1 MLVILAFTP
10 GSAQPAD
17 YDHAILDQGWKRH
30 HTVEGRQELK
40 ANVKKW
46 EGQRSASPTAAP
58 ERWARRDKKMVS
70 AARRAELDSLAAG
83 EGNDDLD
90 GTSSTPPFGIVLLAF
105 GALLIF
111 LAMKNPQLKQAL
123 MSHPLVQCLLAKMGI
138 SAWKYQDMDIM
149 DDKAFDSFPAKPRD
163 FSWLNVELIQQAL
176 IVMRHTSTRFIER
189 ALDVAESATDL
200 MDRSVSRLTTKVRQ
214 TRRQMKKED
223 PDCDLLELKVQ
234 CDKMSEEFKAN
245 SLVDLDL
252 KVKDIVKP
260 AENLK
265 IGVQWAMDELI
276 QSVNDDS
283 DDEKVGAARPSNLMP
298 IDQL

>member
-1 MLVILAFTP
+1 M
-10 GSAQPAD
+10 
-17 YDHAILDQGWKRH
+17 
-30 HTVEGRQELK
+30 
-40 ANVKKW
+40 
-46 EGQRSASPTAAP
+46 
-58 ERWARRDKKMVS
+58 
-70 AARRAELDSLAAG
+70 
-83 EGNDDLD
+83 
-90 GTSSTPPFGIVLLAF
+90 
-105 GALLIF
+105 
-111 LAMKNPQLKQAL
+111 
-123 MSHPLVQCLLAKMGI
+123 
-138 SAWKYQDMDIM
+138 
-149 DDKAFDSFPAKPRD
+149 
-163 FSWLNVELIQQAL
+163 IQQAL

-189 ALDVAESATDL
+189 ALDIAESATDL
-200 MDRSVSRLTTKVRQ
+200 MDRSVSSLTTKVRQ
-214 TRRQMKKED
+214 KRRQMKKED

-283 DDEKVGAARPSNLMP
+283 DDEKMGAARPSNLMP